1 MAAITDQSALIV
13 AIPLLVVGPGAVTR
27 RASSR
32 RRWTYYSHFILLSFA
47 GGWPATT
54 VAPMKVGALTTSTF
68 TSAISLERR
77 RRPRRYLHR
86 PRLQQRLRCHQVLRQ
101 RPQLQRHLQLF
112 RDPRHHPGLARLSA
126 SSDAVAAWKQIR
138 NRFANALRTTRSTL
152 GASAKVDRP
161 L

>member
-32 RRWTYYSHFILLSFA
+32 RRWTCHSHFILLSFA

-54 VAPMKVGALTTSTF
+54 VAPVKVGALTTSTF
-68 TSAISLERR
+68 TNAISLERR

-86 PRLQQRLRCHQVLRQ
+86 PRLQ
-101 RPQLQRHLQLF
+101 PQQDL
-112 RDPRHHPGLARLSA
+112 RHHL
-126 SSDAVAAWKQIR
+126 
-138 NRFANALRTTRSTL
+138 
-152 GASAKVDRP
+152 
-161 L
+161 